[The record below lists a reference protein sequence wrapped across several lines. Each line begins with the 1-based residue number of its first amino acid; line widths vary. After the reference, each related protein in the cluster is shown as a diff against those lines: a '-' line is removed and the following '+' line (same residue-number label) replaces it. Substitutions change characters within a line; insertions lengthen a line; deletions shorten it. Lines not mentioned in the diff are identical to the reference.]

1 MRYRKK
7 PVEIDAEQF
16 VPDKPIAEWPQG
28 VMPQTAQM
36 SNGMLYAIWD
46 EEQKCLVRVNPGD
59 WIITGVKGEKYPCSD
74 EVFQRTYEPVL

>member
-16 VPDKPIAEWPQG
+16 VPDRPSEQWPKG
-28 VMPQTAQM
+28 VELTNMMGAR
-36 SNGMLYAIWD
+36 YAIWD
-46 EEQKCLVRVNPGD
+46 EEQKCPVRVNPGD
-59 WIITGVKGEKYPCSD
+59 WIITGVKNEKYPCSD